1 MNNNIDEA
9 LLHIEQQLL
18 QLRQDF
24 LNVRLEIAQL
34 KHSNNAIN
42 SSKETVV
49 SIDDQNRN
57 TARR

>member
-18 QLRQDF
+18 QLRQD
-24 LNVRLEIAQL
+24 LLAVRLEIAQL
-34 KHSNNAIN
+34 KHSKDTIKIN
-42 SSKETVV
+42 TDSTTTV
-49 SIDDQNRN
+49 DDQNRR

>member
-18 QLRQDF
+18 QLRQDL

-34 KHSNNAIN
+34 KHSKDTIKLHTD
-42 SSKETVV
+42 STLTV
-49 SIDDQNRN
+49 DDQNRN